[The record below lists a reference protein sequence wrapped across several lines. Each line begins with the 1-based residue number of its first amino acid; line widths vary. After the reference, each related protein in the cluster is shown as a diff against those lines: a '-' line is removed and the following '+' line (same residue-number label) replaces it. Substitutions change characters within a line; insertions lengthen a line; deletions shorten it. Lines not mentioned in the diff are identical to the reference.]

1 MPGKYTAEVT
11 IATFEE
17 DVLRRS
23 QTAPVLVDFWSPR
36 CSPCQMLS
44 PILEKVV
51 RDLAGKVFLARVN
64 VEESPEL
71 ADDYGVQSI
80 PAVKLFADGDVV
92 AEFTG
97 LLPEPQVREFLE
109 KALPSG
115 ADTLFARADELRR
128 EGRLKEGESFARKA
142 LTEDP
147 THPGALEIIATA
159 AMARGDVDEALN
171 LIKQMESPSKD
182 MQFLADGAE
191 FWRLCTK
198 MDPGGEAPE
207 AQPADLEAKISR
219 AACLAVM
226 GEHTQALDL
235 LLETVE
241 TNKAF
246 RDGFARKAMVS
257 LFVVMG
263 LDNPIVNEY
272 QSRLARLLF

>member
-1 MPGKYTAEVT
+1 MPGKYIAEVT

-36 CSPCQMLS
+36 CSPCRMLS
-44 PILEKVV
+44 PVLEKVV
-51 RDLAGKVFLARVN
+51 RDLAGKVFLATVN
-64 VEESPEL
+64 VEEFPEL
-71 ADDYGVQSI
+71 ADDFGVQSI
-80 PAVKLFADGDVV
+80 PAVKLFIAGDVV

-97 LLPEPQVREFLE
+97 LLQEPQVREFLA

-115 ADTLFARADELRR
+115 ADAVFARADELRR
-128 EGRLKEGESFARKA
+128 QGRLEEAESFARKA

-147 THPGALEIIATA
+147 AHPGAIEIIATA
-159 AMARGDVDEALN
+159 TMARGDVDEALN

-182 MQFLADGAE
+182 MRFLADGAE

-198 MDPGGEAPE
+198 MDAAGESPQLPQNE
-207 AQPADLEAKISR
+207 MDAKIWR
-219 AACLAVM
+219 AACLAVR

-263 LDNPIVNEY
+263 LDNPLVKEY